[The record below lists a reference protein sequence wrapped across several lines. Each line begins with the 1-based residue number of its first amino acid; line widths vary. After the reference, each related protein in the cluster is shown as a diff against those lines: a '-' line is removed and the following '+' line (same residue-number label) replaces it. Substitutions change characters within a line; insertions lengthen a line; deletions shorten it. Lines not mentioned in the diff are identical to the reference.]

1 LGTQQQYR
9 VAPELQAVTT
19 PQFERG
25 EPRPVIDAIGR
36 VIAIPDKIILWD
48 RRVENHAISAETEAV
63 VADYLAANELTA
75 VKVRLNQYA
84 PRDEWVRLTKN
95 KTVSWGW
102 RYSLGTLSWL
112 GDTLFP
118 GRIWGGDHYN
128 PFTNTV
134 HLYGDVPAI
143 ALHESGHAKDFS
155 RRRFPGTYAAVY
167 AIVPVAP
174 LYHEAVATRDALGY
188 LRSRGTAEEQREAY
202 SILYPAYGTYVGG
215 AIGEFVPGYG
225 WAAQAAAVV
234 GGHAVGRFRASRI
247 ADDADA
253 QVTNVSQSGREPM
266 ADRPTSLMPPDFFE
280 TGTHDAP

>member
-1 LGTQQQYR
+1 M
-9 VAPELQAVTT
+9 TT
-19 PQFERG
+19 PQIERG

-36 VIAIPDKIILWD
+36 IIAIPDKIVLWN
-48 RRVENHAISAETEAV
+48 RRVENHAISRETEAV
-63 VADYLAANELTA
+63 VVDYLAANELTA

-84 PRDEWVRLTKN
+84 PGDEWVRLTKN
-95 KTVSWGW
+95 KSVSWGW
-102 RYSLGTLSWL
+102 RYSLGTVSWL

-143 ALHESGHAKDFS
+143 ALHEAGHAKDFS

-167 AIVPVAP
+167 ALVPVAP

-188 LRSRGTAEEQREAY
+188 LQSHGTAAERREAY
-202 SILYPAYGTYVGG
+202 SILYPAYGTYVG
-215 AIGEFVPGYG
+215 ASIGDFMPGFG
-225 WAAQAAAVV
+225 WAAQAVAIV

-247 ADDADA
+247 PDDGDKRLTEASSSERNEA
-253 QVTNVSQSGREPM
+253 PITPIGL
-266 ADRPTSLMPPDFFE
+266 APPDYFE
-280 TGTHDAP
+280 TGAAGSH